1 MPKTEAFEAHPEDY
15 DDWFERYPQV
25 YASELAAVA
34 QAVPRDE
41 LGEAVEVG
49 AGSGR
54 FAVPLGITLGV
65 EPSPKM
71 AERARERGM
80 EIVEGTAEVL
90 PFREGRFNTVL
101 FVTTICFV
109 DDVKLAL
116 REAYRVLKGG
126 GHLVIGFVDAQSP
139 LGKLYQEK
147 RQQSKF
153 YGDAQF
159 YTAEQVV
166 GWLLKTGFEPPQMW
180 QTIFKPLDE
189 ITAPEPVR
197 EGTGAGSFVVLKAR
211 KPPSL

>member
-1 MPKTEAFEAHPEDY
+1 MPRIEPFEAHPEDY
-15 DDWFERYPQV
+15 DDWFDRYPLV
-25 YASELAAVA
+25 YASELSALKLALS
-34 QAVPRDE
+34 PDE
-41 LGEAVEVG
+41 IGEAVEVG
-49 AGSGR
+49 AGTGR

-71 AERARERGM
+71 AELARERGM
-80 EIVEGTAEVL
+80 GIVEGMAEVL
-90 PFREGRFNTVL
+90 PFRDGRFDTVL

-116 REAYRVLKGG
+116 REAYRVLRGG
-126 GHLVIGFVDAQSP
+126 GHLVIGFIDGQSP

-147 RQQSKF
+147 RGQSRF
-153 YGDAQF
+153 YGAAQF

-166 GWLLKTGFEPPQMW
+166 GWLLKTGFEPPRMW

-197 EGTGAGSFVVLKAR
+197 EGAGAGSFVVLKAR
-211 KPPSL
+211 KPTS